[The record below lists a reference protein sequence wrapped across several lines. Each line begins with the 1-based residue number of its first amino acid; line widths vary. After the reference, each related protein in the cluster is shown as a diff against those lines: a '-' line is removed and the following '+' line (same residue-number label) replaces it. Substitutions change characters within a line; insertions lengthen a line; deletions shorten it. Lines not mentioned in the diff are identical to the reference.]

1 MGYSPTASITSGTSS
16 LPSRNLAKP
25 GNPPEKTYN
34 LQVVL
39 ADTDALRKKAFH
51 LRYQVYCI
59 ENAFE
64 RAEENPGEMETD
76 EYDRQSHHSLL
87 VRRPSNVVVGTT
99 RLILPELNGSAI
111 PLPIRRICPPSILER
126 YSHIIPEERAAEISR
141 FAIVKQHRRRTGDRN
156 LIIGGPA
163 GLGGSRTKR
172 VIPHISLG
180 LMQAVVAMAARN
192 DITHLYAVMEPALL
206 RMLQFLGIYF
216 HNLGPVVD
224 YHGWR
229 QPCFCSLDELLATTY
244 AKRPDVWNVLADEG
258 ELWPLYPTPASI
270 PIADIGAL

>member
-1 MGYSPTASITSGTSS
+1 MSYSPTASIARGSS
-16 LPSRNLAKP
+16 SAPDRDLAKP
-25 GNPPEKTYN
+25 VNPPKKTYN

-39 ADTDALRKKAFH
+39 ADTEALRRKAFH

-64 RAEENPGEMETD
+64 PIAENPGEMETD
-76 EYDRQSHHSLL
+76 EYDQQSLHCLL

-99 RLILPELNGSAI
+99 RLILPKLNGSAI
-111 PLPIRRICPPSILER
+111 PLPIRRICPPPILER
-126 YSHIIPEERAAEISR
+126 YAHIIPPGKAAEISR

-156 LIIGGPA
+156 LIVGGPA
-163 GLGGSRTKR
+163 GMGGSRTKR

-180 LMQAVVAMAARN
+180 LMQAVVAMAAAH
-192 DITHLYAVMEPALL
+192 DVTHLYAVMEPALL

-229 QPCFCSLDELLATTY
+229 QPCFCDLDHLLATTY
-244 AKRPDVWNVLADEG
+244 AKRPDVWNVLTDHG
-258 ELWPLYPTPASI
+258 GLWPLNS
-270 PIADIGAL
+270 GATAQEEALIS